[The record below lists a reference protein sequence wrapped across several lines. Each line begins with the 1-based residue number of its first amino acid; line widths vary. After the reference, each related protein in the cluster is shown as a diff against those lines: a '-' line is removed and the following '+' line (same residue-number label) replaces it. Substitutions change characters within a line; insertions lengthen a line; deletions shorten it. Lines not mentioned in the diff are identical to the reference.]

1 LTGKRSSESFQ
12 TTSVSD
18 SYFKKSKRDYDQ
30 TKEKLMKKLLF
41 IFLGLASF
49 NVYANGCPGQF
60 DPVSGICR
68 FQGHNGE
75 MVQYNMAPP
84 QSSNVQNNTKVIN
97 INVPSKYGAWAF
109 NSKTGIAGGAL
120 DMDSRAAAEKE
131 AIKTCEQGG
140 RNAPCVVGIWVRNGC
155 IAVAQGKSGGKVK
168 TFYGSEPSPG
178 RAEPSA
184 LRKCQAAG
192 VAQCKIVASEGCS
205 IPQY

>member
-1 LTGKRSSESFQ
+1 
-12 TTSVSD
+12 
-18 SYFKKSKRDYDQ
+18 
-30 TKEKLMKKLLF
+30 MKKLLF

-49 NVYANGCPGQF
+49 NTYAA
-60 DPVSGICR
+60 DPTYDATKG
-68 FQGHNGE
+68 
-75 MVQYNMAPP
+75 AL
-84 QSSNVQNNTKVIN
+84 QNNSALCAYGYNPNCASPRQSRQQPTEIVN

>member
-1 LTGKRSSESFQ
+1 
-12 TTSVSD
+12 
-18 SYFKKSKRDYDQ
+18 
-30 TKEKLMKKLLF
+30 MKKLLF
-41 IFLGLASF
+41 IFLGLASL
-49 NVYANGCPGQF
+49 NVYAANPTYDATKG
-60 DPVSGICR
+60 
-68 FQGHNGE
+68 
-75 MVQYNMAPP
+75 AL
-84 QSSNVQNNTKVIN
+84 QNNSALCAYGYNPNCASPRQSRQQQPTEVIN

-120 DMDSRAAAEKE
+120 NQNSRAAAEKE

-168 TFYGSEPSPG
+168 TFYGQEPSPG

-192 VAQCKIVASEGCS
+192 AAQCKIVASEGCS
-205 IPQY
+205 LPQY

>member
-1 LTGKRSSESFQ
+1 
-12 TTSVSD
+12 
-18 SYFKKSKRDYDQ
+18 
-30 TKEKLMKKLLF
+30 MKKLFF
-41 IFLGLASF
+41 IFLGLASL
-49 NVYANGCPGQF
+49 NVYAANPTYDATKG
-60 DPVSGICR
+60 
-68 FQGHNGE
+68 
-75 MVQYNMAPP
+75 AL
-84 QSSNVQNNTKVIN
+84 QNNSALCAYGYNPNCASPRQSRQQPTEIVN

>member
-1 LTGKRSSESFQ
+1 
-12 TTSVSD
+12 
-18 SYFKKSKRDYDQ
+18 
-30 TKEKLMKKLLF
+30 MKKLLF
-41 IFLGLASF
+41 ILLGLASF
-49 NVYANGCPGQF
+49 NTYAA
-60 DPVSGICR
+60 DPTYDATKG
-68 FQGHNGE
+68 
-75 MVQYNMAPP
+75 AL
-84 QSSNVQNNTKVIN
+84 QNNSALCAYGYNPNCASPRQSRQQPTEIVN

-155 IAVAQGKSGGKVK
+155 IAVAQGKSGGNVK

>member
-1 LTGKRSSESFQ
+1 
-12 TTSVSD
+12 
-18 SYFKKSKRDYDQ
+18 
-30 TKEKLMKKLLF
+30 MKKLLF

-68 FQGHNGE
+68 FQRHNGE
-75 MVQYNMAPP
+75 MVQYNTAPP

-97 INVPSKYGAWAF
+97 INAPSKYGAWAF

-120 DMDSRAAAEKE
+120 NQNSRAAAEKE

-155 IAVAQGKSGGKVK
+155 IAVAQGKSDGKVK

>member
-1 LTGKRSSESFQ
+1 MFGQLFL
-12 TTSVSD
+12 
-18 SYFKKSKRDYDQ
+18 YLQ

-41 IFLGLASF
+41 ILLGLASF
-49 NVYANGCPGQF
+49 NTYAA
-60 DPVSGICR
+60 DPTYDATKG
-68 FQGHNGE
+68 
-75 MVQYNMAPP
+75 AL
-84 QSSNVQNNTKVIN
+84 QNNSALCAYGYNPNCASPRQSRQQPTEIVN

-120 DMDSRAAAEKE
+120 NMDSRAAAEKE

-178 RAEPSA
+178 HAEPSA

-205 IPQY
+205 LPRY

>member
-1 LTGKRSSESFQ
+1 MFGQLFL
-12 TTSVSD
+12 
-18 SYFKKSKRDYDQ
+18 YLQ

-41 IFLGLASF
+41 ILLGLASF
-49 NVYANGCPGQF
+49 NTYAA
-60 DPVSGICR
+60 DPTYDATKG
-68 FQGHNGE
+68 
-75 MVQYNMAPP
+75 AL
-84 QSSNVQNNTKVIN
+84 QNNSALCAYGYNPNCASPRQSRQQPTEIVN

>member
-1 LTGKRSSESFQ
+1 
-12 TTSVSD
+12 
-18 SYFKKSKRDYDQ
+18 
-30 TKEKLMKKLLF
+30 MKKLLF

-49 NVYANGCPGQF
+49 NTYAA
-60 DPVSGICR
+60 DPTYDATKG
-68 FQGHNGE
+68 
-75 MVQYNMAPP
+75 AL
-84 QSSNVQNNTKVIN
+84 QNNSALCAYGYNPNCASPRQSRQQPTEIVN

-120 DMDSRAAAEKE
+120 DMDSREAAEKE
-131 AIKTCEQGG
+131 AVKTCEQGG

>member
-1 LTGKRSSESFQ
+1 
-12 TTSVSD
+12 
-18 SYFKKSKRDYDQ
+18 
-30 TKEKLMKKLLF
+30 MKKLLF
-41 IFLGLASF
+41 ILLGLASF
-49 NVYANGCPGQF
+49 NTYAA
-60 DPVSGICR
+60 DPTYDATKG
-68 FQGHNGE
+68 
-75 MVQYNMAPP
+75 AL
-84 QSSNVQNNTKVIN
+84 QNNSALCAYGYNPNCASPRQSRQQPTEIVN

-120 DMDSRAAAEKE
+120 NMDSREAAEKE

>member
-1 LTGKRSSESFQ
+1 
-12 TTSVSD
+12 
-18 SYFKKSKRDYDQ
+18 
-30 TKEKLMKKLLF
+30 MKKLLF
-41 IFLGLASF
+41 ILLGLASF
-49 NVYANGCPGQF
+49 NTYAA
-60 DPVSGICR
+60 DPTYDATKG
-68 FQGHNGE
+68 
-75 MVQYNMAPP
+75 AL
-84 QSSNVQNNTKVIN
+84 QNNSALCAYGYNSNCASPRQSRQQPTEIVN

-120 DMDSRAAAEKE
+120 NQNSRAAAEKE

-205 IPQY
+205 MPQY